1 MQQQAQ
7 ISPDTPVPAKTVSS
21 ADVNGTAVYSPA
33 GDHLG
38 KIDHLVIDKVSGNI
52 AYAVMAFGGFLGL
65 GANEHPLPWK
75 KLRYDPSL
83 GGYVT
88 DITKEQLEAAPAHEG
103 NWEEDSNYARRA
115 YEYYGVLPY
124 WL

>member
-1 MQQQAQ
+1 MQQPARIDQ
-7 ISPDTPVPAKTVSS
+7 DTPVPSTTVSS
-21 ADVNGTAVYSPA
+21 ASVNGTAVYSPD

-52 AYAVMAFGGFLGL
+52 AYVVMAFGGFLGL
-65 GANEHPLPWK
+65 GASEHPLPWK
-75 KLRYDPSL
+75 KLRYDPAL
-83 GGYVT
+83 GGYVS
-88 DITKEQLEAAPAHEG
+88 DITKEQLEAAPPHEG
-103 NWEEDSNYARRA
+103 NWAEDSNYARRA